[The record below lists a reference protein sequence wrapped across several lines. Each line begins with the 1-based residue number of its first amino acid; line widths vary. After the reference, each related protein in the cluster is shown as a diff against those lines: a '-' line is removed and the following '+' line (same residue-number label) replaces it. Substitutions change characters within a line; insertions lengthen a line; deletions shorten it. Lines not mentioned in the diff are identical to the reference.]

1 MAEEQ
6 LGQERSEEP
15 TSKRLDE
22 ARKKG
27 QVARSRELNTFLVV
41 VGGLTFLWMTS
52 NQLSSATG
60 SLMSEF
66 LSPTDELMTNPDL
79 LLPYLGSGLQL
90 GILVVSP
97 LLLVTVFLA
106 LVGPG
111 IMGGVT
117 FSVDA
122 LAFKPEKLDPIK
134 GLTRIFSTK
143 GLVELLKA
151 LLKFFLIAGISI
163 LLFFSMQT
171 EIMSLTR
178 LNVVEGIARSGEIII
193 WAALCAALSLAVVAL
208 IDIPFQIWDHTQQ
221 LKMTKQ
227 QVKDESKETEGRPE
241 VKARIRQL
249 QHQTAQRRML
259 EDVPKADVVI
269 TNPTHYSVAL
279 KYDSEGDSAPIVVAK
294 GADLIAF
301 KIRSIASEHKVPIY
315 SEPPL
320 ARAIFGST
328 EIGDEI
334 PAPLFLAVAR
344 VLAYVFQLARASATD
359 YVPRPDALPLP
370 DEFDKFNN
378 EGSLNGL

>member
-249 QHQTAQRRML
+249 QHQAAQRRML

-370 DEFDKFNN
+370 DEFDQFNN